1 MKIETSIMV
10 LGFYNNIISN
20 GCPNITYLL
29 KKKKNVHQQL
39 TRKIHSKKFITYDG
53 HLFSIVFY
61 SLIGLTPHAL
71 KSSKKSTVYNV
82 DEELLEMLIRC
93 VRTEKLRYLL
103 SHS

>member
-1 MKIETSIMV
+1 MMKIETSIMV

-20 GCPNITYLL
+20 GCSNITYLL
-29 KKKKNVHQQL
+29 KKNVHQQL

-71 KSSKKSTVYNV
+71 KSSKKSKVYNV
-82 DEELLEMLIRC
+82 DEELLEMLRRC